1 MSRKIESESVDGGVR
16 NEMEEFGEYHQEC
29 IQLTNLV
36 KEARLSVEKAKKFA
50 VQLTEDLELCSDE
63 TTQLQQCI
71 EEVASSLAEAVTST
85 LQSQLTLENF
95 KNASKVKIELIIK
108 EDIEELEPSEDT
120 EAVFV
125 AQLEHSEPHEEDDS
139 NGEAETPI
147 ELNESFEEG

>member
-71 EEVASSLAEAVTST
+71 EEVSSSLAEAVTST

-95 KNASKVKIELIIK
+95 K
-108 EDIEELEPSEDT
+108 DT
-120 EAVFV
+120 R
-125 AQLEHSEPHEEDDS
+125 
-139 NGEAETPI
+139 
-147 ELNESFEEG
+147 